1 MYSKVFGVSKIEFSH
16 GQIRLY
22 LTLVFFG
29 FIGLATQG
37 KEFAPP
43 SPDQPWSPPDLSEY
57 EGALTNKN
65 LYVQSNA
72 VETIIDS
79 NKVYS
84 LPELIDIA
92 ERNNPNTRIA
102 WEQALQAASAVGV
115 SKSTYYPYLAATA
128 GAGYQREL
136 AVLTSV
142 FPANIDAEEATLD
155 MKWLLFDF
163 GGRKASV
170 AAAKERLM
178 MANVSFNATHQ
189 KIVFAVTKSFYDYN
203 TARQK
208 VEVAESALQAAQT
221 VGEATQAR
229 FDHGLATKPNVLQAE
244 QQTAQATYDLE
255 AARGDLSDA
264 QVALVDS
271 LGILPSTQLQVA
283 TVEEKHFAEDPDES
297 LDDLIDRALSQR
309 PDLVARLANLRAR
322 QAEVRKVRSEYYPK
336 LSLEGSV
343 GWQKIDVKAFDDPT
357 FGNSK
362 PGYGIGVAIDW
373 PLFEGFLRRNK
384 MKIAES
390 ELRAAE
396 SELTDTRDAAVRE
409 VWKAY
414 TDLKTA
420 LHKQATA
427 DKLLDAAQSAFDA
440 SLEAFRNGLGT
451 YVDTANAQRNVAA
464 ARSTLVNTRSAI
476 FISTTALALS
486 VGDLAKPPAN
496 NLSTH
501 SSP

>member
-1 MYSKVFGVSKIEFSH
+1 MHSEVRGGFKIRFFH
-16 GQIRLY
+16 GAIRLY
-22 LTLVFFG
+22 PIVIFLG
-29 FIGLATQG
+29 FSHFVAAG
-37 KEFAPP
+37 KDAAPP
-43 SPDQPWSPPDLSEY
+43 SPDHAWSPPGLSEY
-57 EGALTNKN
+57 EHALTNKN
-65 LYVQSNA
+65 LYVQSNV
-72 VETIIDS
+72 VETVLES
-79 NKVYS
+79 NQVYN

-102 WEQALQAASAVGV
+102 WERAVQAAGAVGL
-115 SKSTYYPYLAATA
+115 SKSAYYPYLAASA

-142 FPANIDAEEATLD
+142 FPANISAEEATLD
-155 MKWLLFDF
+155 VKWLLFDF
-163 GGRKASV
+163 GGRTAGV
-170 AAAKERLM
+170 AAAKEHLM
-178 MANVSFNATHQ
+178 MANVGFNATHQ

-208 VEVAESALQAAQT
+208 VAVAESALAAAKT

-229 FDHGLATKPNVLQAE
+229 LDHGLATKPNVLQAE
-244 QQTAQATYDLE
+244 QETAQAEYDLA

-271 LGILPSTQLQVA
+271 LGILPSAQLQIA
-283 TVEEKHFAEDPDES
+283 DVEEKQFPENPDES
-297 LDDLIDRALSQR
+297 LEDLMDRALSQR
-309 PDLVARLANLRAR
+309 PDLVAKLANLRAR
-322 QAEVRKVRSEYYPK
+322 QAEVRKVRSEYYPTV
-336 LSLEGSV
+336 SLEGSA
-343 GWQKIDVKAFDDPT
+343 GWQKIDVTAFHDPT

-362 PGYGIGVAIDW
+362 PGYGIGLALDW
-373 PLFEGFLRRNK
+373 PLFEGFARRNK

-427 DKLLDAAQSAFDA
+427 DKLLAAAQSAFDA
-440 SLEAFRNGLGT
+440 SLESFRNGLGT
-451 YVDTANAQRNVAA
+451 YVDTASAQRNIAA
-464 ARSTLVNTRSAI
+464 ARSTVVNTRSAI

-486 VGDLAKPPAN
+486 VGDLAKPPAEN
-496 NLSTH
+496 NSK
-501 SSP
+501 SP